1 MIPEKNTT
9 TLRLRI
15 DPEVQVVFLW
25 EASRTASVLQFKLT
39 KPESSG
45 LRSPNP
51 NHVCSS
57 REQRNRRN
65 NMNKHS
71 SHSSNV
77 DYKMTRRRFVGT
89 AAGGGAALLTGGLAS
104 FLKPSASAADF
115 DFLEA
120 TIPQLQA
127 AMASGALTSAGLTH
141 GYIQRIQSLN
151 PTLHAVIEVNPNA
164 IAIATALDNERRRGH
179 VLGPLHGIPILVKD
193 NIATYDNMQT
203 TAGSLA
209 IYGNQVPADA
219 PLIQQLRAA
228 GALILGK
235 ANLGEWANFR
245 DDEAETFPL
254 AVGWSARGGSTIN
267 AYDLSYTSWGSS
279 SGSAAGA
286 AANLCAAAV
295 GTETDGSI
303 TGPSAV
309 ENAFGLKP
317 TLGLVL
323 QDGIVPISHQQDAAG
338 PIARSVTDVA
348 ILLGIM
354 QSPQTDYTP
363 LLQRGALQ
371 GKRIGRD
378 VRFFDY
384 SYYGSGIPG
393 DELTVAF
400 ATNALNV
407 MQSLG
412 ATVVDTDTG
421 DVFAYTGDEFTALLY
436 EFRAQIADY
445 LVTLTHTTMR
455 TLADLIAFDNS
466 HCVQEMPYYDQD
478 VFLAAEMFPG
488 YPNDPAYI
496 AARSH
501 ATNTARAGI
510 DNALAKKKLDAIVAP
525 HLTNSTGPAV
535 AGYPNFSMPV
545 GIRSSGRPAG
555 MLMYSTFLHEPQ
567 LIAMAYDLE
576 QALQPRR
583 QPQLLNSIIPIPNA
597 GLCHKPQS
605 QGKAHLPHGRI
616 F

>member
-1 MIPEKNTT
+1 
-9 TLRLRI
+9 
-15 DPEVQVVFLW
+15 
-25 EASRTASVLQFKLT
+25 
-39 KPESSG
+39 
-45 LRSPNP
+45 
-51 NHVCSS
+51 
-57 REQRNRRN
+57 
-65 NMNKHS
+65 
-71 SHSSNV
+71 
-77 DYKMTRRRFVGT
+77 MTNG
-89 AAGGGAALLTGGLAS
+89 
-104 FLKPSASAADF
+104 
-115 DFLEA
+115 
-120 TIPQLQA
+120 Q
-127 AMASGALTSAGLTH
+127 LTSRDLVL
-141 GYIQRIQSLN
+141 GYLRRMQSLN
-151 PTLHAVIEVNPNA
+151 PTLHAVIETNPNA
-164 IAIATALDNERRRGH
+164 VSIAAGLDNERRAGH
-179 VLGPLHGIPILVKD
+179 VRGPLHGIPLLVKD
-193 NIATYDNMQT
+193 NIATLDNLQT

-209 IYGNQVPADA
+209 LYGSQVPADA
-219 PLIQQLRAA
+219 PLIQNLRAA
-228 GALILGK
+228 GAIILGK

-245 DDEAETFPL
+245 GSDIAYPQ
-254 AVGWSARGGSTIN
+254 AVGWSARGGDTIN

-309 ENAFGLKP
+309 ENIFGLKP
-317 TLGLVL
+317 TLGLISG
-323 QDGIVPISHQQDAAG
+323 DGIVPISHQQDTAG
-338 PIARSVTDVA
+338 PMGRSVTDVA

-378 VRFFDY
+378 TRFFNY

-393 DELTVAF
+393 DEESVAF
-400 ATNALNV
+400 AEHALMV

-412 ATVVDTDTG
+412 ATIVDTDTG
-421 DVFAYTGDEFTALLY
+421 NVFAYTGDEFTALLY

-445 LVTLTHTTMR
+445 LATLTHTNMR
-455 TLADLIAFDNS
+455 TLADLIAFNNA
-466 HCVQEMPYYDQD
+466 HCPQELVYYDQD
-478 VFLAAEMFPG
+478 VFLLAEQFVG
-488 YPNDPAYI
+488 YPNDPNYI

-510 DNALAKKKLDAIVAP
+510 DGAIARDHLDAIVAP

-555 MLMYSTFLHEPQ
+555 MLMYSTAFREAQ

-576 QALQPRR
+576 QELHARQ
-583 QPQLLNSIIPIPNA
+583 QPQFLGAIQPIPNA
-597 GLCHKPQS
+597 GLCTQPHQP
-605 QGKAHLPHGRI
+605 QGKQHLPHGRI

>member
-1 MIPEKNTT
+1 
-9 TLRLRI
+9 
-15 DPEVQVVFLW
+15 
-25 EASRTASVLQFKLT
+25 
-39 KPESSG
+39 
-45 LRSPNP
+45 
-51 NHVCSS
+51 
-57 REQRNRRN
+57 
-65 NMNKHS
+65 MNKQDS
-71 SHSSNV
+71 
-77 DYKMTRRRFVGT
+77 DYYDLAHGITRRRFIGT
-89 AAGGGAALLTGGLAS
+89 AAGGSAALLTGGLAS
-104 FLKPSASAADF
+104 LLQSTVSAAGF
-115 DFLEA
+115 DFIEA

-127 AMASGALTSAGLTH
+127 AMASGALTSAGLTM
-141 GYIQRIQSLN
+141 GYINRIQSLN
-151 PTLHAVIEVNPNA
+151 PTLHAVIELNPNA
-164 IAIATALDNERRRGH
+164 VAIATALDNERRAGNVR
-179 VLGPLHGIPILVKD
+179 GPLHGIPLLVKD
-193 NIATYDNMQT
+193 NIATKDNMQT

-209 IYGNQVPADA
+209 IYGSQVPTDA
-219 PLIQQLRAA
+219 PLIQKLRAA
-228 GALILGK
+228 GAVILGK

-245 DDEAETFPL
+245 GFDNVYPL
-254 AVGWSARGGSTIN
+254 AVGWSARGGNTIN

-279 SGSAAGA
+279 SGSANGA

-309 ENAFGLKP
+309 ENIVGLKP
-317 TLGLVL
+317 TLGLVS
-323 QDGIVPISHQQDAAG
+323 QDGIIPIAHEQDTAG
-338 PIARSVTDVA
+338 PMARSVTDVA

-363 LLQRGALQ
+363 LLQRGALK

-378 VRFFDY
+378 VRYFVY

-400 ATNALNV
+400 ANDALDV
-407 MQSLG
+407 MASLG
-412 ATVVDTDTG
+412 ATIVDTDTG
-421 DVFAYTGDEFTALLY
+421 NVFAYTSDEFTALLY

-445 LVTLTHTTMR
+445 LQTLTHTNMR
-455 TLADLIAFDNS
+455 TLADLIAFNNA
-466 HCVQEMPYYDQD
+466 HCPQELVYYDQD
-478 VFLAAEMFPG
+478 VFLLAEQFVG
-488 YPNDPAYI
+488 YPNDPNYV

-510 DNALAKKKLDAIVAP
+510 DGAIARDDLDAIVAP

-555 MLMYSTFLHEPQ
+555 MLMYSTAFREAQ

-576 QALQPRR
+576 QALNPRQ
-583 QPQLLNSIIPIPNA
+583 QPQLLGAITPIPN
-597 GLCHKPQS
+597 GGFCSGHQP